1 MMQAG
6 LRVRPSFM
14 DNARMKKIIAKFS
27 VLLFMATLLF
37 LTACDSGPAA
47 PTSGVSGGGTPT
59 GGLATAAASPT
70 AVLVY
75 KTAVAPSAVAG
86 TATAVDTETLVT
98 RAQDLIDQIATGNYK
113 AAEDSFDATMSA
125 QLSADK
131 LAAVWGQ
138 LTAQYGTFKS
148 QGKAQSGVQP
158 GYFIVVI
165 ECNFE
170 KGNLLARIVFDGDGK
185 VAGLN
190 FSPAPSSTPAAT
202 AIVNYKAPDYVDKN
216 AFTERDI
223 SFGDPSWV
231 LTGTLSMP
239 TGDGPHPVVVLV
251 QGSGPADR
259 DESTDKQRPFRD
271 IAWGLASRGVAAF
284 RYDKRTF
291 VYGQKMASMA
301 DTVTVNEE
309 VVDDA
314 VAALAMV
321 SKLERVD
328 PKRMFLLGHSLGGML
343 APMIAEQ
350 SPDETGF
357 MVLAGPTR
365 PFEDVILDQFTYL
378 AKLDGTV
385 TTAEQTSLDALEKQ
399 VQNVKT
405 LTPQSTVSAD
415 QLPLNLPET
424 YWLSLKD
431 YKPAQVASTLNEPIF
446 VLQGESDYQV
456 TMPDFNGWR
465 DALAGHPNA
474 TLKTYPGLF
483 HLFIQSLGTP
493 SPKDYAQSGHVAA
506 VVINDLADWIGT
518 H

>member
-1 MMQAG
+1 M
-6 LRVRPSFM
+6 RVRPSFM
-14 DNARMKKIIAKFS
+14 DNARMKKIVAKFS
-27 VLLFMATLLF
+27 VLLFMATLLC

-47 PTSGVSGGGTPT
+47 PTSTPGGVSGGATPT
-59 GGLATAAASPT
+59 GGAATAASPT
-70 AVLVY
+70 AVPV
-75 KTAVAPSAVAG
+75 KMTVVAPSVVAG

-98 RAQDLIDQIATGNYK
+98 RAQVLIDQISTGNYK

-125 QLSADK
+125 QLPSDK

-138 LTAQYGTFKS
+138 LTAQYGAFKS
-148 QGKAQSGVQP
+148 QGKVQSGAQP

-165 ECNFE
+165 ECSFE
-170 KGNLLARIVFDGDGK
+170 KGNLLARVVFDGEGK

-202 AIVNYKAPDYVDKN
+202 AIVNYTAPDYVDRT

-223 SFGDPSWV
+223 SFGDPNWI
-231 LTGTLSMP
+231 LTGTLSTP

-271 IAWGLASRGVAAF
+271 IAWGLASRGVAVF

-291 VYGQKMASMA
+291 VYGQKMASMG

-314 VAALAMV
+314 AAALAMV
-321 SKLERVD
+321 SKLEGID
-328 PKRMFLLGHSLGGML
+328 PKRVFLLGHSLGGML

-350 SPDETGF
+350 SPDEAGF

-365 PFEDVILDQFTYL
+365 PFEDVILDQFAYL

-385 TTAEQTSLDALEKQ
+385 TAAEQTSLDALAKQ

-405 LTPQSTVSAD
+405 LTSQSTVSAD
-415 QLPLNLPET
+415 QLPLNLPES

-431 YKPAQVASTLNEPIF
+431 YKPAQVASTLSEPIF
-446 VLQGESDYQV
+446 ILQGESDYQV
-456 TMPDFNGWR
+456 TMPDFSGWR

-474 TLKTYPGLF
+474 MLKTYPGLF

-493 SPKDYAQSGHVAA
+493 GPKDYAQLGHVAA
-506 VVINDLADWIGT
+506 VVISDLADWVGA